1 MASRPYDHMIAG
13 ISNYPDLEKRLAAE
27 LAYAKPSGSGCGQC
41 QKQRIINKFK
51 SLVDLRRK
59 KEPPSRRY

>member
-1 MASRPYDHMIAG
+1 MSLRPYDHMISG

-27 LAYAKPSGSGCGQC
+27 LAYSKPSGSGCGQC
-41 QKQRIINKFK
+41 QKQTIIRKFK

-59 KEPPSRRY
+59 KEPPPRRY

>member
-1 MASRPYDHMIAG
+1 MANRSNDYIISG

-27 LAYAKPSGSGCGQC
+27 LTYSKPSGSGCSQC

-51 SLVDLRRK
+51 SLVELRRK

>member
-1 MASRPYDHMIAG
+1 MASRPHDHMIAG

-27 LAYAKPSGSGCGQC
+27 LAYTKPSGTGCGQC
-41 QKQRIINKFK
+41 HKQKIIRKFK